1 MQSAII
7 FFVVTVRI
15 MKIVD
20 GRKEISMKE
29 KVVKRLNEE
38 MLAYRRYLVSGVMTA
53 EQLVEEA
60 YGIALRQFIVEAMEC
75 LVEENRLSD
84 ELCNWLNEKEC
95 VLDYLYSL
103 WMDCDI
109 SFIPELAEVLYNEVS
124 HDREV
129 HRNE

>member
-1 MQSAII
+1 MTI
-7 FFVVTVRI
+7 VVTVRI

-20 GRKEISMKE
+20 GRKEIYMKE
-29 KVVKRLNEE
+29 KVVKRLDEE
-38 MLAYRRYLVSGVMTA
+38 MLAYRRYLVSGVMSA

-60 YGIALRQFIVEAMEC
+60 YGIALRQFIMEAMEQ
-75 LVEENRLSD
+75 LAEDNRLSD

-109 SFIPELAEVLYNEVS
+109 SFISELAEVLYNEVL

>member
-1 MQSAII
+1 MTI
-7 FFVVTVRI
+7 VVIVHI
-15 MKIVD
+15 MKNGD
-20 GRKEISMKE
+20 GRKEISMKD

-60 YGIALRQFIVEAMEC
+60 YGIALRQFIMEAIER
-75 LVEENRLSD
+75 LAEDNRLTD
-84 ELCNWLNEKEC
+84 DLWHWLNEKEN
-95 VLDYLYSL
+95 VLDYLYAL

-109 SFIPELAEVLYNEVS
+109 SLIPELAEVLYNEVS

>member
-1 MQSAII
+1 MTI
-7 FFVVTVRI
+7 VVTVHI
-15 MKIVD
+15 MKNVD

-29 KVVKRLNEE
+29 KVLKRLESE
-38 MLAYRRYLVSGVMTA
+38 LLLYRRYLVSGAFTA

-60 YGIALRQFIVEAMEC
+60 YGIALRQFIMEAMEQ
-75 LVEENRLSD
+75 LAEENRLSD

>member
-1 MQSAII
+1 MTI
-7 FFVVTVRI
+7 VVTVHI
-15 MKIVD
+15 MKNVD

-29 KVVKRLNEE
+29 NVLKRLESE
-38 MLAYRRYLVSGVMTA
+38 LLLYRRYLVSGAFTA

-60 YGIALRQFIVEAMEC
+60 YGIALRQFIMEAMEQ
-75 LVEENRLSD
+75 LAEENRLSD

-129 HRNE
+129 HKNE

>member
-1 MQSAII
+1 MTIVA
-7 FFVVTVRI
+7 TVRI

-20 GRKEISMKE
+20 GRKEISMKD

-60 YGIALRQFIVEAMEC
+60 YGIALRQFIMEAMEQ
-75 LVEENRLSD
+75 LAEDNRLTD
-84 ELCNWLNEKEC
+84 DLWNWLDEKEN
-95 VLDYLYSL
+95 VLDYLYAL
-103 WMDCDI
+103 WMDCDT
-109 SFIPELAEVLYNEVS
+109 SLIPELAEVLYNEVS

>member
-1 MQSAII
+1 MTI
-7 FFVVTVRI
+7 VVTVRI

-60 YGIALRQFIVEAMEC
+60 YGIALRQFIMEAIER
-75 LVEENRLSD
+75 LAEDNRLTDDLWS
-84 ELCNWLNEKEC
+84 WLDGKEN
-95 VLDYLYSL
+95 VLDYLYAL

-109 SFIPELAEVLYNEVS
+109 SLIPELAEVLYNEVS

>member
-1 MQSAII
+1 
-7 FFVVTVRI
+7 
-15 MKIVD
+15 
-20 GRKEISMKE
+20 MKE
-29 KVVKRLNEE
+29 NLIKRLEEE

-60 YGIALRQFIVEAMEC
+60 YGIALRQFIMEAIER
-75 LVEENRLSD
+75 LAEENRLSD
-84 ELCNWLNEKEC
+84 ELCCWLNKKE
-95 VLDYLYSL
+95 VLLDYLYSL

-109 SFIPELAEVLYNEVS
+109 TFIPELAELLYNEVL

>member
-1 MQSAII
+1 MTI
-7 FFVVTVRI
+7 VVTVRI

-75 LVEENRLSD
+75 LAEENRLSD
-84 ELCNWLNEKEC
+84 ELWSWLDEKEN
-95 VLDYLYSL
+95 VLDYLYAL

>member
-1 MQSAII
+1 MTI
-7 FFVVTVRI
+7 VVTVRI

-29 KVVKRLNEE
+29 NVLKRLESE
-38 MLAYRRYLVSGVMTA
+38 LLLYRRYLVSGAFTA

-60 YGIALRQFIVEAMEC
+60 YGIALRQFITEAMER
-75 LVEENRLSD
+75 LAEDNRLTDDLWS
-84 ELCNWLNEKEC
+84 WLDGKEN
-95 VLDYLYSL
+95 VLDYLYEL
-103 WMDCDI
+103 WMDCDT
-109 SFIPELAEVLYNEVS
+109 SLIPELAEVLYNEVS

>member
-1 MQSAII
+1 MTI
-7 FFVVTVRI
+7 VVTVRI

-20 GRKEISMKE
+20 GRKEIYMKE
-29 KVVKRLNEE
+29 KVVKRLDEE
-38 MLAYRRYLVSGVMTA
+38 MLAYRRYLVSGVMSA

-75 LVEENRLSD
+75 LAEENRLSD
-84 ELCNWLNEKEC
+84 ELCNWLNAKEN

>member
-1 MQSAII
+1 MTI
-7 FFVVTVRI
+7 VVTVRI
-15 MKIVD
+15 MKNVD

-75 LVEENRLSD
+75 LAEENRLSD

-109 SFIPELAEVLYNEVS
+109 SFISELAEVLYNEVL

>member
-1 MQSAII
+1 MTIVA
-7 FFVVTVRI
+7 TVRI

-60 YGIALRQFIVEAMEC
+60 YGIALRQFIVEAMEQMA
-75 LVEENRLSD
+75 EENRLSD

>member
-1 MQSAII
+1 
-7 FFVVTVRI
+7 
-15 MKIVD
+15 
-20 GRKEISMKE
+20 MKE
-29 KVVKRLNEE
+29 KVIKRLEEE
-38 MLAYRRYLVSGVMTA
+38 MLAYRRYIVSGVMTA

-60 YGIALRQFIVEAMEC
+60 YEIALRQFIMEAIER
-75 LVEENRLSD
+75 LAEENRLSD
-84 ELCNWLNEKEC
+84 ELCCWLNKKE
-95 VLDYLYSL
+95 VLLDYLYSL

>member
-1 MQSAII
+1 MTI
-7 FFVVTVRI
+7 VVTVRI

-38 MLAYRRYLVSGVMTA
+38 MLAYRRYLVSGVMSA

-75 LVEENRLSD
+75 LAEENRLSD
-84 ELCNWLNEKEC
+84 ELCNWLNAKEN

-109 SFIPELAEVLYNEVS
+109 SFIPELAEVLYNEVL

>member
-1 MQSAII
+1 MTI
-7 FFVVTVRI
+7 VVTVRI

-29 KVVKRLNEE
+29 NVLKRLESE
-38 MLAYRRYLVSGVMTA
+38 LLLYRRYLVSGAFTA

-60 YGIALRQFIVEAMEC
+60 YGIALRQFIMEAMEQ
-75 LVEENRLSD
+75 LAEENRLSD

-109 SFIPELAEVLYNEVS
+109 SFISELAEVLYNEVL

>member
-1 MQSAII
+1 MTI
-7 FFVVTVRI
+7 VVTAHI
-15 MKIVD
+15 LMCVD
-20 GRKEISMKE
+20 GRKETSMKE
-29 KVVKRLNEE
+29 KVLKRLESE
-38 MLAYRRYLVSGVMTA
+38 LLLYRRYLVSGAFTA

-60 YGIALRQFIVEAMEC
+60 YGIALRQFIMEAMEQ
-75 LVEENRLSD
+75 LAEDNRLSD

-95 VLDYLYSL
+95 VLDYLYAL

-109 SFIPELAEVLYNEVS
+109 SLIPELAEVLYNEVS

>member
-1 MQSAII
+1 MTI
-7 FFVVTVRI
+7 VVTVRI

-38 MLAYRRYLVSGVMTA
+38 MLAYRRYLVSGVMSA

-75 LVEENRLSD
+75 LAEENRLSD
-84 ELCNWLNEKEC
+84 ELCNWLNAKEN

-109 SFIPELAEVLYNEVS
+109 FFIPELAEVLYNEVS

>member
-1 MQSAII
+1 MTIVA
-7 FFVVTVRI
+7 TVRI

-20 GRKEISMKE
+20 GRKEISMKD

-38 MLAYRRYLVSGVMTA
+38 ILAYRRYLVSGVMTA

-60 YGIALRQFIVEAMEC
+60 YGIALRQFIMEAMEQ
-75 LVEENRLSD
+75 LAEENRLSD

-124 HDREV
+124 QDREV

>member
-1 MQSAII
+1 MTI
-7 FFVVTVRI
+7 VVTVHI
-15 MKIVD
+15 LMCVD

-75 LVEENRLSD
+75 LAEENRLSD

>member
-1 MQSAII
+1 MTI
-7 FFVVTVRI
+7 VVTVRI

-60 YGIALRQFIVEAMEC
+60 YGIALRQFIMEAMER
-75 LVEENRLSD
+75 LAEDNRLTD
-84 ELCNWLNEKEC
+84 ELCNWLNAKEN

-124 HDREV
+124 QDREV

>member
-1 MQSAII
+1 MTI
-7 FFVVTVRI
+7 VVTVRI
-15 MKIVD
+15 MKNVD

-60 YGIALRQFIVEAMEC
+60 YGIALRQFIMEAIER
-75 LVEENRLSD
+75 LAEDNRLTD
-84 ELCNWLNEKEC
+84 DLWHWLNEKEN
-95 VLDYLYSL
+95 VLDYLYAL
-103 WMDCDI
+103 WMDCDT
-109 SFIPELAEVLYNEVS
+109 SLIPELAEVLSNEVS

>member
-1 MQSAII
+1 MTIVA
-7 FFVVTVRI
+7 TVRI

-60 YGIALRQFIVEAMEC
+60 YGIALRQFIVEAMEQMA
-75 LVEENRLSD
+75 EENRLSD
-84 ELCNWLNEKEC
+84 ELCNWMSEKEC

-109 SFIPELAEVLYNEVS
+109 SFIPELAEVLYNEVL

-129 HRNE
+129 HRNEQ

>member
-1 MQSAII
+1 MTI
-7 FFVVTVRI
+7 VVTVHI
-15 MKIVD
+15 MKNVD

-29 KVVKRLNEE
+29 KVLKRLESE
-38 MLAYRRYLVSGVMTA
+38 LLLYRRYLVSGAFTA

-60 YGIALRQFIVEAMEC
+60 YGIALRQFIAEAMER
-75 LVEENRLSD
+75 LAEENRLSD

-109 SFIPELAEVLYNEVS
+109 SFIPELAEVLYNEVL

>member
-1 MQSAII
+1 MII
-7 FFVVTVRI
+7 VVTVRI
-15 MKIVD
+15 MKNVD

-75 LVEENRLSD
+75 LAEENRLSD
-84 ELCNWLNEKEC
+84 ELCNWLNAKEN